1 MSNVLVIGS
10 LNFDLSMQVNR
21 LPKIGET
28 IHGRSIDYFI
38 GGKGANQA
46 VAASRII
53 NDVSLIGCLG
63 NDTFGEKIK
72 KHLKN
77 ENLNINNIETV
88 SYTFTG
94 MASIFKTEF
103 DNAIVVI
110 PGANDWVSET
120 FIDKYEEQIKNAKV
134 LLLQLEIPI
143 SSVLHI
149 IKIAKK
155 YKTTVILNPA
165 PYHDLSDE
173 IINNVDFIT
182 PNDSEFSDLCG
193 SHFDYS
199 EIETQMLDWQSK
211 HPNTQLI
218 VTRGSQGVSFVRNN
232 TIVTVK
238 AFKATV
244 VDTTGAG
251 DTFNGILAAKI
262 SQNTTLDEAITWANA
277 GASLSVQKF
286 GAQTGM
292 PTYEE
297 VNKLIKNYEVE

>member
-1 MSNVLVIGS
+1 MNNVLVIGS

-72 KHLKN
+72 NHLKN
-77 ENLNINNIETV
+77 ENLNIKNIETV
-88 SYTFTG
+88 SWTFTG
-94 MASIFKTEF
+94 MASIFKTKF

-110 PGANDWVSET
+110 PGANDWVNEA

-134 LLLQLEIPI
+134 LLLQLEIPM

-149 IKIAKK
+149 VKIAKK

-165 PYHDLSDE
+165 PYHDLPDE
-173 IINNVDFIT
+173 ILNKVDFIT

-193 SHFDYS
+193 NNFDLS
-199 EIETQMLDWQSK
+199 DIESQMLDWQSK
-211 HPNTQLI
+211 YPNTQLI
-218 VTRGSQGVSFVRNN
+218 VTRGSQGVSFVKNK

-238 AFKATV
+238 AFKTTV
-244 VDTTGAG
+244 IDTTGAG

-262 SQNTTLDEAITWANA
+262 SENSSLENAVTWANA

-297 VNKLIKNYEVE
+297 INKLIKNYEVE